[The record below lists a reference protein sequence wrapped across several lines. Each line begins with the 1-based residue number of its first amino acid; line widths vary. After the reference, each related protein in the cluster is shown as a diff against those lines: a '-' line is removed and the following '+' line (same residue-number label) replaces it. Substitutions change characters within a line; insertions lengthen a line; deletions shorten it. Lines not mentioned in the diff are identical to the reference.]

1 MVLKTVKVPKEMES
15 LFEKAQVFVNKYF
28 QTMEQDPTRG
38 TITIGGQRYVLIRAK
53 SLRLDL
59 ARSIGKMMNI
69 PEKIAEESASKIL
82 YNLAQTIGQ
91 SDAQQFHQTMGV
103 KDPIAKLSAG
113 PIHFSHSGWAFVDIF
128 PESKPSSDKNYF
140 LIYDHP
146 YSFEAA
152 AFIKE
157 HGKTAQVPICV
168 MNAGYSSGWCAE
180 SFGIKLDA
188 EEIMCT
194 AMGDKACRFVMSP
207 PQKLKEYVKKYK
219 KKYGIN
225 H

>member
-1 MVLKTVKVPKEMES
+1 MALNTVKVPPQMEG
-15 LFEKAQVFVNKYF
+15 LFIQAQDFVKRYF
-28 QTMEQDPTRG
+28 DTMKQDPTKG
-38 TITIGGQRYVLIRAK
+38 TITIGNQRYVLIRAK

-69 PEKIAEESASKIL
+69 PEKVAEESASKIL
-82 YNLAQTIGQ
+82 YNLAYTIGL
-91 SDAQQFHQTMGV
+91 SDAEQFHKTMDV

-113 PIHFSHSGWAFVDIF
+113 PIHFSYSGWAFVDIF
-128 PESKPSSDKNYF
+128 PESAPSPDDNYF

-157 HGKTAQVPICV
+157 YGKTAKVPICV
-168 MNAGYSSGWCAE
+168 MNAGYSSGWCTQ
-180 SFGIKLDA
+180 SFGVKLDA

-194 AMGDKACRFVMSP
+194 AMGHDACRFVMSP
-207 PQKLKEYVKKYK
+207 PEKLKEHVKKYK
-219 KKYGIN
+219 EKYSIG
-225 H
+225 

>member
-1 MVLKTVKVPKEMES
+1 MVLKTVKVPKQMEGF
-15 LFEKAQVFVNKYF
+15 FEKAQDFVVKYF
-28 QTMEQDPTRG
+28 KTMQQDPTKG
-38 TITIGGQRYVLIRAK
+38 TITIGNQRYVLIRAK

-59 ARSIGKMMNI
+59 ARSIGGMMNI
-69 PEKIAEESASKIL
+69 PEKVAEESASKIL

-91 SDAQQFHQTMGV
+91 SDAQQFHKKMGV

-113 PIHFSHSGWAFVDIF
+113 PIHFSYSGWAFVDIS
-128 PESKPSSDKNYF
+128 PESKPSPDENYF

-157 HGKTAQVPICV
+157 HGKTANVPICV
-168 MNAGYSSGWCAE
+168 MNSGYSSGWCTE

-207 PQKLKEYVKKYK
+207 PKKLKYYVEKYK
-219 KKYGIN
+219 KKYGIK

>member
-1 MVLKTVKVPKEMES
+1 VALKTVKVPKEMEG
-15 LFEKAQVFVNKYF
+15 LFVEAQKFVEKYF
-28 QTMEQDPTRG
+28 KTMRQDPTKG
-38 TITIGGQRYVLIRAK
+38 MITIGDQRYVLIRAK

-69 PEKIAEESASKIL
+69 PEKVAEESASKIL

-91 SDAQQFHQTMGV
+91 SDAQQFHKSMGV

-113 PIHFSHSGWAFVDIF
+113 PIHFSYSGWAFVDIL
-128 PESKPSSDKNYF
+128 PESKPSPDENYF

-157 HGKTAQVPICV
+157 RGKTAKVPICV

-180 SFGIKLDA
+180 SFGVRLEA

-194 AMGDKACRFVMSP
+194 AMGDKFCRFVMSP
-207 PQKLKEYVKKYK
+207 PQKLQEYVDKYK
-219 KKYGIN
+219 KKYKIKR
-225 H
+225 